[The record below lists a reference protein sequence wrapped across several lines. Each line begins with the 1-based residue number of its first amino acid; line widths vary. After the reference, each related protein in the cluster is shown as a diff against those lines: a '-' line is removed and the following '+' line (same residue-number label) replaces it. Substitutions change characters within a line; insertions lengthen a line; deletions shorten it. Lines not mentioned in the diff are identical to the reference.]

1 MVAHLEHL
9 SEILKILDG
18 ALKANASMASNYAGL
33 LAEKLEQAGDGKQAR
48 MIRERLARAPIALA
62 NAQDASNG
70 VSFGNLPVD
79 GETHLHT
86 VDVSHPLE
94 DETSLLLPSAIA
106 TRISEFIANVQRYD
120 ELARVNAAMPNR
132 LLAYGLPGTG
142 KTKLA
147 RYIAAKLRLPLLT
160 VRCDTLVSSLLGQTS
175 RNLRRVFEFA
185 QQRPCVL
192 LLDEFDALASARGN
206 DRDVGE
212 LQRVV
217 IALLQNIDAIAES
230 TVVIAA
236 TNHDRL
242 LDPAVWRRF
251 GFRVP
256 MPIPDTALRRQ
267 LWSQFL
273 LPYTTEEID
282 LDHLAGISAGI
293 TGANIEQ
300 VCLDTKRA
308 TVLAGAKEI
317 SELELVRRLG
327 LNLAITS
334 GILLSTVEAEIYW
347 LREWSPKHFSFRALA
362 KLYGLSTRYIGKVI
376 KEGNDYGTQERP
388 RISPGS
394 AQSTD

>member
-1 MVAHLEHL
+1 MEHL

-48 MIRERLARAPIALA
+48 MIRERLARAPVALA

-79 GETHLHT
+79 GESHLHT
-86 VDVSHPLE
+86 VDVSHPME
-94 DETSLLLPSAIA
+94 DETNLLLPSAI
-106 TRISEFIANVQRYD
+106 TSRIREFIANVQRYD
-120 ELARVNAAMPNR
+120 ELARVNAAMPSR
-132 LLAYGLPGTG
+132 LLAYGPPGTG

-147 RYIAAKLRLPLLT
+147 RFIAAKLRLPLLT

-175 RNLRRVFEFA
+175 RNLRRVFEYA

-192 LLDEFDALASARGN
+192 LLDEFDALATARGN

-217 IALLQNIDAIAES
+217 IALLQNIDAITES

-251 GFRVP
+251 SFRVP
-256 MPIPDTALRRQ
+256 MPIPDAALRRQ
-267 LWSQFL
+267 LWAQFL
-273 LPYTTEEID
+273 LPYTTEGID

-293 TGANIEQ
+293 TGSNIEQ
-300 VCLDTKRA
+300 VCLDAKRA
-308 TVLAGAKEI
+308 TVLADAKQI
-317 SELELVRRLG
+317 SELELIRRMG
-327 LNLAITS
+327 LNIAITK

-347 LREWSPKHFSFRALA
+347 LRGWSPKYFSLRALA
-362 KLYGLSTRYIGKVI
+362 KLYGLSTRHVGKII
-376 KEGNDYGTQERP
+376 KEGSEHGTQEWP
-388 RISPGS
+388 RISPG
-394 AQSTD
+394 ATQPTD

>member
-9 SEILKILDG
+9 SEILKIIDG

-48 MIRERLARAPIALA
+48 MIRERLARAPVALA

-79 GETHLHT
+79 GESYLHT
-86 VDVSHPLE
+86 VDVSHPME
-94 DETSLLLPSAIA
+94 DETNLLLPSAI
-106 TRISEFIANVQRYD
+106 TSRIREFIANVQRYD
-120 ELARVNAAMPNR
+120 ELARVNAAMPSR
-132 LLAYGLPGTG
+132 LLAYGPPGTG

-147 RYIAAKLRLPLLT
+147 RFIAAKLRLPLLT
-160 VRCDTLVSSLLGQTS
+160 VRCDTLMSSLLGQTS
-175 RNLRRVFEFA
+175 RNLRRVFEYA

-192 LLDEFDALASARGN
+192 LLDEFDALATARGN

-217 IALLQNIDAIAES
+217 IALLQNIDAITES

-251 GFRVP
+251 SFRVP
-256 MPIPDTALRRQ
+256 MPIPDAALRRQ
-267 LWSQFL
+267 LWAQFL
-273 LPYTTEEID
+273 LPYTTEGID

-293 TGANIEQ
+293 TGSNIEQ
-300 VCLDTKRA
+300 VCLDAKRA
-308 TVLAGAKEI
+308 TVLAGAKQI
-317 SELELVRRLG
+317 SELELIRRMG
-327 LNLAITS
+327 LNIAITK

-347 LREWSPKHFSFRALA
+347 LRGWSPKYFSLRALA
-362 KLYGLSTRYIGKVI
+362 KLYGLSTRHVGKII
-376 KEGNDYGTQERP
+376 KEGSEHGTQEWP
-388 RISPGS
+388 RISPG
-394 AQSTD
+394 ATQPTD

>member
-1 MVAHLEHL
+1 
-9 SEILKILDG
+9 
-18 ALKANASMASNYAGL
+18 MASNYAGL

-48 MIRERLARAPIALA
+48 MIRERLARAPVALA
-62 NAQDASNG
+62 NAQDTSNG

-86 VDVSHPLE
+86 VDVSHPME

-120 ELARVNAAMPNR
+120 ELARVNAAMPSR

-217 IALLQNIDAIAES
+217 IALLQNIDAITES

-267 LWSQFL
+267 LWAQFL

-300 VCLDTKRA
+300 VCLDTKRS

-347 LREWSPKHFSFRALA
+347 LREWSPKHFSLRALA

-376 KEGNDYGTQERP
+376 KEGNDHGTQERP

>member
-1 MVAHLEHL
+1 MEHL

-48 MIRERLARAPIALA
+48 MIRERLARAPVALA
-62 NAQDASNG
+62 NAQDASTG
-70 VSFGNLPVD
+70 VSFGSLPVD
-79 GETHLHT
+79 GESHLHT
-86 VDVSHPLE
+86 VDVSHPVE
-94 DETSLLLPSAIA
+94 DENSLLLPSAI
-106 TRISEFIANVQRYD
+106 TLRVSEFIANVQRYD
-120 ELARVNAAMPNR
+120 ELARVNAAMPAR

-147 RYIAAKLRLPLLT
+147 RYIAAQLKLPLLT

-192 LLDEFDALASARGN
+192 FLDEFDALASARGN

-217 IALLQNIDAIAES
+217 IALLQNIDAITEN

-256 MPIPDTALRRQ
+256 MPIPDTALRKQ
-267 LWSQFL
+267 LWAQFL
-273 LPYTTEEID
+273 LPYRSEDID

-300 VCLDTKRA
+300 VSLDTKRA

-317 SELELVRRLG
+317 SELELIRRLG

-334 GILLSTVEAEIYW
+334 GILLSTVEAEVSW
-347 LREWSPKHFSFRALA
+347 LREWSPKHFSLRALA

-376 KEGNDYGTQERP
+376 KEGSDHGTKERT
-388 RISPGS
+388 RISSGS
-394 AQSTD
+394 PQSTD

>member
-1 MVAHLEHL
+1 MEHL

-48 MIRERLARAPIALA
+48 MIRERLARAPVALA
-62 NAQDASNG
+62 NAQDASSG

-79 GETHLHT
+79 GESHLHT
-86 VDVSHPLE
+86 VDVSHPME
-94 DETSLLLPSAIA
+94 DETPLLLPSAIA
-106 TRISEFIANVQRYD
+106 SRISEFIANVQRYD
-120 ELARVNAAMPNR
+120 ELARVNAAMPSR

-217 IALLQNIDAIAES
+217 IALLQNIDAIPES

-267 LWSQFL
+267 LWIQFL
-273 LPYTTEEID
+273 LPYTTEGID
-282 LDHLAGISAGI
+282 VDHLASISTGI

-327 LNLAITS
+327 LNLAITN

-347 LREWSPKHFSFRALA
+347 LREWSPKHFSLRALA

-376 KEGNDYGTQERP
+376 KEGTDHDPQEWP
-388 RISPGS
+388 RISPGP
-394 AQSTD
+394 A

>member
-1 MVAHLEHL
+1 LEHL

-48 MIRERLARAPIALA
+48 MIRERLARAPVALA

-86 VDVSHPLE
+86 VDVSHPME

-120 ELARVNAAMPNR
+120 ELARVNAAMPSR

-267 LWSQFL
+267 LWAQFL
-273 LPYTTEEID
+273 LPYMTEEID

-347 LREWSPKHFSFRALA
+347 LREWSPKHFSLRALA

>member
-48 MIRERLARAPIALA
+48 MIRERLARAPVALA
-62 NAQDASNG
+62 NAQDTSNG

-86 VDVSHPLE
+86 VDVSHPME

-120 ELARVNAAMPNR
+120 ELARVNAAMPSR

-217 IALLQNIDAIAES
+217 IALLQNIDAITES

-267 LWSQFL
+267 LWAQFL

-300 VCLDTKRA
+300 VCLDTKRS

-347 LREWSPKHFSFRALA
+347 LREWSPKHFSLRALA

-376 KEGNDYGTQERP
+376 KEGNDHGTQERP

>member
-1 MVAHLEHL
+1 
-9 SEILKILDG
+9 
-18 ALKANASMASNYAGL
+18 MASNYAGL

-48 MIRERLARAPIALA
+48 MIRERLARAPVALA

-86 VDVSHPLE
+86 VDVSHPME

-120 ELARVNAAMPNR
+120 ELARVNAAMPSR

-267 LWSQFL
+267 LWAQFL

-347 LREWSPKHFSFRALA
+347 LREWSPKHFSLRALA

>member
-1 MVAHLEHL
+1 MEHL

-48 MIRERLARAPIALA
+48 MIRERLARAPVALA

-79 GETHLHT
+79 GESHLHT
-86 VDVSHPLE
+86 VDVSHPME
-94 DETSLLLPSAIA
+94 EETSLLLPSAIA
-106 TRISEFIANVQRYD
+106 SRVSEFIANVQRYD
-120 ELARVNAAMPNR
+120 ELARVNAAMPSR

-217 IALLQNIDAIAES
+217 IALLQNIDAITES

-251 GFRVP
+251 GFRIP

-267 LWSQFL
+267 LWAQFL
-273 LPYTTEEID
+273 MPYTTEEID
-282 LDHLAGISAGI
+282 LDDLAGFSAGI

-308 TVLAGAKEI
+308 TVLAGAPKI

-347 LREWSPKHFSFRALA
+347 LREWAPKHFSLRALA

-376 KEGNDYGTQERP
+376 KEGSDYGTQERP

>member
-1 MVAHLEHL
+1 
-9 SEILKILDG
+9 
-18 ALKANASMASNYAGL
+18 MASNYAGL
-33 LAEKLEQAGDGKQAR
+33 LAEKLEQSGDGKQAR
-48 MIRERLARAPIALA
+48 MIRERLARAPVALA

-86 VDVSHPLE
+86 VDISHPVE

-106 TRISEFIANVQRYD
+106 SRVSEFIANVQRYD
-120 ELARVNAAMPNR
+120 ELSRVNAAMPSR
-132 LLAYGLPGTG
+132 LLAYGAPGTG

-160 VRCDTLVSSLLGQTS
+160 VRCDTLISSLLGQTS

-217 IALLQNIDAIAES
+217 IALLQNIDAMTES
-230 TVVIAA
+230 TVVVAA

-256 MPIPDTALRRQ
+256 MPIPDAALRRQ
-267 LWSQFL
+267 LWAQFL
-273 LPYTTEEID
+273 LPYATDEID
-282 LDHLAGISAGI
+282 LQHLAGISAGI

-308 TVLAGAKEI
+308 TVLAGAAKI

-334 GILLSTVEAEIYW
+334 GILLSTTEAEVHW
-347 LREWSPKHFSFRALA
+347 LREWSPKHFSLRALA
-362 KLYGLSTRYIGKVI
+362 KLYGLSIRYIGKVL
-376 KEGNDYGTQERP
+376 KEGSDHGEQERP

-394 AQSTD
+394 A

>member
-48 MIRERLARAPIALA
+48 MIRERLARAPVALA
-62 NAQDASNG
+62 NAQDASSG

-79 GETHLHT
+79 GESHLHT
-86 VDVSHPLE
+86 VDVSHPME
-94 DETSLLLPSAIA
+94 DETPLLLPSAIA
-106 TRISEFIANVQRYD
+106 SRISEFIANVQRYD
-120 ELARVNAAMPNR
+120 ELARVNAAMPSR

-192 LLDEFDALASARGN
+192 LLDEFDALASARGS

-217 IALLQNIDAIAES
+217 IALLQNIDAIPES

-267 LWSQFL
+267 LWIQFL
-273 LPYTTEEID
+273 LPYTTEGID
-282 LDHLAGISAGI
+282 VDHLASISTGI

-327 LNLAITS
+327 LNLAITK

-347 LREWSPKHFSFRALA
+347 LREWSPKHFSLRALA

-376 KEGNDYGTQERP
+376 KEGTDHDPQERP
-388 RISPGS
+388 RISPGP
-394 AQSTD
+394 A

>member
-1 MVAHLEHL
+1 MEHL

-48 MIRERLARAPIALA
+48 MIRERLARAPVALA
-62 NAQDASNG
+62 NAQDASSG

-79 GETHLHT
+79 GESHLHT
-86 VDVSHPLE
+86 VDVSHPVE

-106 TRISEFIANVQRYD
+106 SRIREFIANVQRYD
-120 ELARVNAAMPNR
+120 ELSRVNAAMPSR
-132 LLAYGLPGTG
+132 LLAYGPPGTG

-147 RYIAAKLRLPLLT
+147 RYIAAKLRLPLFT

-175 RNLRRVFEFA
+175 RNLRRVFDFA

-217 IALLQNIDAIAES
+217 IALLQNIDAITES
-230 TVVIAA
+230 TVIIAA

-251 GFRVP
+251 YFRVP
-256 MPIPDTALRRQ
+256 MPIPDTALRKQ
-267 LWSQFL
+267 LWAQFL
-273 LPYTTEEID
+273 LPYTTEGID

-317 SELELVRRLG
+317 SELELIRRLG
-327 LNLAITS
+327 LNLAITN

-347 LREWSPKHFSFRALA
+347 LREWSPKHFSLRALA
-362 KLYGLSTRYIGKVI
+362 KLYSLSTRHIGKVI
-376 KEGNDYGTQERP
+376 KEGGEHGTQERP
-388 RISPGS
+388 RISPGT
-394 AQSTD
+394 AQPTD

>member
-1 MVAHLEHL
+1 LEHL

>member
-1 MVAHLEHL
+1 
-9 SEILKILDG
+9 
-18 ALKANASMASNYAGL
+18 MASNYAGL
-33 LAEKLEQAGDGKQAR
+33 LAEKLEQTGDGKQAR
-48 MIRERLARAPIALA
+48 LIRERLARAPVALA
-62 NAQDASNG
+62 NAQDASSG

-79 GETHLHT
+79 GESHLHT
-86 VDVSHPLE
+86 VDVSHPVE

-106 TRISEFIANVQRYD
+106 SRIREFIANVQRYD
-120 ELARVNAAMPNR
+120 ELARVHAAMPSR

-147 RYIAAKLRLPLLT
+147 HYIAAKLRLPLLT

-217 IALLQNIDAIAES
+217 IALLQNIDAITES

-251 GFRVP
+251 GFRIP
-256 MPIPDTALRRQ
+256 MPMPDTALRRQ
-267 LWSQFL
+267 LWAQFL
-273 LPYTTEEID
+273 LPYTSEEID
-282 LDHLAGISAGI
+282 LDHIAGISAGI

-308 TVLAGAKEI
+308 TVLAGAKKI

-347 LREWSPKHFSFRALA
+347 LREWSPKHFSLRALA

-376 KEGNDYGTQERP
+376 KEGSDHGTQGRP
-388 RISPGS
+388 RISSGS

>member
-1 MVAHLEHL
+1 MEHL

-48 MIRERLARAPIALA
+48 MIRERLARAPVALA
-62 NAQDASNG
+62 NAQDASSG

-79 GETHLHT
+79 GESHLHT
-86 VDVSHPLE
+86 VDVSHPME
-94 DETSLLLPSAIA
+94 DETPLLLPSAIA
-106 TRISEFIANVQRYD
+106 SRISEFIANVQRYD
-120 ELARVNAAMPNR
+120 ELARVNAAMPSR

-217 IALLQNIDAIAES
+217 IALLQNIDAIPES

-267 LWSQFL
+267 LWIQFL
-273 LPYTTEEID
+273 LPYTTEGID
-282 LDHLAGISAGI
+282 VDHLASISTGI

-327 LNLAITS
+327 LNLAITN

-347 LREWSPKHFSFRALA
+347 LREWSPKHFSLRALA

-376 KEGNDYGTQERP
+376 KEGTDHDPQERP
-388 RISPGS
+388 RISPGP
-394 AQSTD
+394 A

>member
-1 MVAHLEHL
+1 
-9 SEILKILDG
+9 
-18 ALKANASMASNYAGL
+18 MASNYAGL

>member
-1 MVAHLEHL
+1 
-9 SEILKILDG
+9 
-18 ALKANASMASNYAGL
+18 MASNYAGL

-48 MIRERLARAPIALA
+48 MIRERLARAPVALA
-62 NAQDASNG
+62 NAQDASSG

-79 GETHLHT
+79 GESHLHT
-86 VDVSHPLE
+86 VDVSHPME
-94 DETSLLLPSAIA
+94 DETPLLLPSAIA
-106 TRISEFIANVQRYD
+106 SRISEFIANVQRYD
-120 ELARVNAAMPNR
+120 ELARVNAAMPSR

-217 IALLQNIDAIAES
+217 IALLQNIDAIPES

-267 LWSQFL
+267 LWIQFL
-273 LPYTTEEID
+273 LPYTTEGID
-282 LDHLAGISAGI
+282 VDHLASISTGI

-327 LNLAITS
+327 LNLAITN

-347 LREWSPKHFSFRALA
+347 LREWSPKHFSLRALA

-376 KEGNDYGTQERP
+376 KEGTDHDPQERP
-388 RISPGS
+388 RISPGP
-394 AQSTD
+394 A

>member
-1 MVAHLEHL
+1 
-9 SEILKILDG
+9 
-18 ALKANASMASNYAGL
+18 MASNYAGL

-48 MIRERLARAPIALA
+48 MIRERLARAPVALA

-86 VDVSHPLE
+86 VDVSHPME

-120 ELARVNAAMPNR
+120 ELARVNAAMPSR

-267 LWSQFL
+267 LWAQFL
-273 LPYTTEEID
+273 LPYMTEEID

-347 LREWSPKHFSFRALA
+347 LREWSPKHFSLRALA

>member
-1 MVAHLEHL
+1 MEHL

-48 MIRERLARAPIALA
+48 MIRERLARAPVALA
-62 NAQDASNG
+62 NAQDTSNG

-86 VDVSHPLE
+86 VDVSHPME

-120 ELARVNAAMPNR
+120 ELARVNAAMPSR

-217 IALLQNIDAIAES
+217 IALLQNIDAITES

-267 LWSQFL
+267 LWAQFL

-300 VCLDTKRA
+300 VCLDTKRS

-347 LREWSPKHFSFRALA
+347 LREWSPKHFSLRALA

-376 KEGNDYGTQERP
+376 KEGNDHGTQERP

>member
-9 SEILKILDG
+9 SEILKIIDG

-48 MIRERLARAPIALA
+48 MIRERLARAPVALA

-79 GETHLHT
+79 GESYLHT
-86 VDVSHPLE
+86 VDVSHPME
-94 DETSLLLPSAIA
+94 DETNLLLPSAI
-106 TRISEFIANVQRYD
+106 TSRIREFIANVQRYD
-120 ELARVNAAMPNR
+120 ELARVNAAMPSR
-132 LLAYGLPGTG
+132 LLAYGPPGTG

-147 RYIAAKLRLPLLT
+147 RFIAAKLRLPLLT
-160 VRCDTLVSSLLGQTS
+160 VRCDTLMSSLLGQTS
-175 RNLRRVFEFA
+175 RNLRRVFEYA

-192 LLDEFDALASARGN
+192 LLDEFDALATARGN

-217 IALLQNIDAIAES
+217 IALLQNIDAITES

-251 GFRVP
+251 SFRVP
-256 MPIPDTALRRQ
+256 MPIPDAALRRQ
-267 LWSQFL
+267 LWAQFL
-273 LPYTTEEID
+273 LPYTTDGID

-293 TGANIEQ
+293 TGSNIEQ
-300 VCLDTKRA
+300 VCLDAKRA
-308 TVLAGAKEI
+308 TVLAGAKQI
-317 SELELVRRLG
+317 SELELIRRMG
-327 LNLAITS
+327 LNIAITK

-347 LREWSPKHFSFRALA
+347 LRGWSPKYFSLRALA
-362 KLYGLSTRYIGKVI
+362 KLYGLSTRHVGKII
-376 KEGNDYGTQERP
+376 KEGSEHGTQEWP
-388 RISPGS
+388 RISPG
-394 AQSTD
+394 ATQPTD

>member
-1 MVAHLEHL
+1 MEHL

-48 MIRERLARAPIALA
+48 MIRERLARAPVALA
-62 NAQDASNG
+62 NAQDASSG

-79 GETHLHT
+79 GESHLHT
-86 VDVSHPLE
+86 VDVSHPME
-94 DETSLLLPSAIA
+94 DETPLLLPSAIA
-106 TRISEFIANVQRYD
+106 SRISEFIANVQRYD
-120 ELARVNAAMPNR
+120 ELARVNAAMPSR

-217 IALLQNIDAIAES
+217 IALLQNIDAIPES

-267 LWSQFL
+267 LWIQFL
-273 LPYTTEEID
+273 LPYTTEGID
-282 LDHLAGISAGI
+282 VDHLASISTGI

-327 LNLAITS
+327 LNLAITK

-347 LREWSPKHFSFRALA
+347 LREWSPKHFSLRALA

-376 KEGNDYGTQERP
+376 KEGTDHDPQERP
-388 RISPGS
+388 RISPGP
-394 AQSTD
+394 A

>member
-1 MVAHLEHL
+1 MEHL

-18 ALKANASMASNYAGL
+18 ALRANASMASNYAGL
-33 LAEKLEQAGDGKQAR
+33 LAEKLDQAGEGKQAR
-48 MIRERLARAPIALA
+48 LIRERLARAPVALA
-62 NAQDASNG
+62 SVQDASNG

-79 GETHLHT
+79 GESHLHT
-86 VDVSHPLE
+86 VDVSHPKE
-94 DETSLLLPSAIA
+94 DDAPLLLPSAIA
-106 TRISEFIANVQRYD
+106 SRIGEFIANVQRYD
-120 ELARVNAAMPNR
+120 ELARVNAAMPSR

-147 RYIAAKLRLPLLT
+147 RYVAAKLNLPLLT

-206 DRDVGE
+206 ERDVGE

-217 IALLQNIDAIAES
+217 IALLQNIDAITES

-256 MPIPDTALRRQ
+256 MPIPDTALRKQ
-267 LWSQFL
+267 LWAQFL
-273 LPYTTEEID
+273 LPYTIEGID
-282 LDHLAGISAGI
+282 LNHLADISAGI
-293 TGANIEQ
+293 TGSNIEQ

-308 TVLAGAKEI
+308 TVLASGSEI
-317 SELELVRRLG
+317 SELELTRRLG

-334 GILLSTVEAEIYW
+334 GILLSTVEAEIHW
-347 LREWSPKHFSFRALA
+347 LREWSPKHFSIRALA
-362 KLYGLSTRYIGKVI
+362 KLYGLSTRHIGKVI
-376 KEGNDYGTQERP
+376 KEGSDHGTQERL
-388 RISPGS
+388 RVNPGS
-394 AQSTD
+394 TQTPD